1 MGVNETNVCEK
12 DTGVRAHTQTSL
24 FFDARKKKQD
34 LAKQAFKFHNKR
46 NEKLR
51 RK

>member
-24 FFDARKKKQD
+24 FFDARKKTRI
-34 LAKQAFKFHNKR
+34 LLNRLLNFITR
-46 NEKLR
+46 GMR
-51 RK
+51 S